1 MPQINMS
8 KFLEKGEAAGGE
20 KSAWLQTQME
30 SLQSQSMHQ
39 KGANLSASKASE
51 DQQFEV
57 KGTIDGEIKLQ
68 DHFDK
73 VFYTAKSKSHLSRA
87 VANAFALTTM
97 KRVGRTLAPAMM
109 AQENDNNQNQEG
121 G

>member
-1 MPQINMS
+1 
-8 KFLEKGEAAGGE
+8 
-20 KSAWLQTQME
+20 
-30 SLQSQSMHQ
+30 MHQ
-39 KGANLSASKASE
+39 KMANLSASKASE

-57 KGTIDGEIKLQ
+57 KGTTDIKLQ

-109 AQENDNNQNQEG
+109 AQENDNNQNQESG
-121 G
+121 